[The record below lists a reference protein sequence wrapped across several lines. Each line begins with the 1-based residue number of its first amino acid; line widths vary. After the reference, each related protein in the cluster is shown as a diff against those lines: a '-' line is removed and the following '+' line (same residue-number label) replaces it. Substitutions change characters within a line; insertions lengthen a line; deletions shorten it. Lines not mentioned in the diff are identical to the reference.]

1 MQQNRNRRV
10 SAPREATGS
19 SRGVKPCFVYMFD
32 SSGSSRTAAVR
43 GQQDGSMEHRRFGY
57 LLRWQGMA
65 RIDTVSLSV
74 TCATVCHSSVTA
86 RHSLHT
92 GGRCAVEE
100 TARWDKLG

>member
-57 LLRWQGMA
+57 LLTGFLLVA
-65 RIDTVSLSV
+65 
-74 TCATVCHSSVTA
+74 HSSFLLTA
-86 RHSLHT
+86 FSSATSAAYSTTRKCS
-92 GGRCAVEE
+92 
-100 TARWDKLG
+100 